1 MKTNMSTVPVFRAV
15 AGIAASTAIVCL
27 LVEDGS
33 DAFGPE
39 TIACAFAA
47 LLSLAGAFV
56 PAPSAR
62 GPFAGPRPSGG
73 EVLSLESF
81 GLTRKEQEYAL
92 EYLGGKHMKEIALE
106 QGVSSST
113 VRNTLCSVYKK
124 LRISGSAELLALGA
138 CYKIE

>member
-1 MKTNMSTVPVFRAV
+1 MKTNMSKVPVFRAI

-39 TIACAFAA
+39 TIACALVA

-56 PAPSAR
+56 PASSAR
-62 GPFAGPRPSGG
+62 GLFTGPHPSGG

-81 GLTRKEQEYAL
+81 GLTRKEKTYVL
-92 EYLGGKHMKEIALE
+92 ESLAGKQIKEIASD
-106 QGVSSST
+106 QGVASST
-113 VRNTLCSVYKK
+113 VRTALSLAYKK
-124 LRISGSAELLALGA
+124 LKVSGRAELLALNA
-138 CYKIE
+138 YYRIE